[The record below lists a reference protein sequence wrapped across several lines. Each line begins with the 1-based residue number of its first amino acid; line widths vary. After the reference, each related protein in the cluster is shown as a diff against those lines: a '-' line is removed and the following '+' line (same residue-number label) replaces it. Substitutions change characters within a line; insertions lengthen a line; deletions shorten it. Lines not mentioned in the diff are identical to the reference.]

1 MFAENMASR
10 ARNIAFF
17 SNELQRESK
26 LRKTEA
32 VKGALLELE
41 ILLLQCMIVY
51 QKSLI
56 QSIRSTKNLSS
67 LVP

>member
-1 MFAENMASR
+1 MASR

-56 QSIRSTKNLSS
+56 QSL
-67 LVP
+67 